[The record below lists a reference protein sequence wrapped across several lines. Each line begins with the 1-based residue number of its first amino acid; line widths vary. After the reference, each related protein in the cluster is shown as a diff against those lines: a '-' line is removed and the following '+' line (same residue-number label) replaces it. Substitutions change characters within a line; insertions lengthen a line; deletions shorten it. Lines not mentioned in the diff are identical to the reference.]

1 MTAPEQFSSIDLIQ
15 LSDLAWTAV
24 DPDGAHEDEEARW
37 AASLPLRW
45 SPPGSAAALAD
56 MLAERVTS
64 LSNGAGSARLKLVAA
79 AMCFLADH
87 PAPRALDE
95 ALLREAL
102 HEAFATDG
110 VPVDVAAELAIR
122 AARVDAHVKARA
134 ARDPEPHERHH
145 PSAELGPE
153 L

>member
-1 MTAPEQFSSIDLIQ
+1 MTAPEFNSIDLIQ

-24 DPDGAHEDEEARW
+24 DPDGAHEDEEALW
-37 AASLPLRW
+37 
-45 SPPGSAAALAD
+45 AAALPRSWSSPRSPED
-56 MLAERVTS
+56 LATVLAGVVTA
-64 LSNGAGSARLKLVAA
+64 LSGTTHPARLKLVAA
-79 AMCFLADH
+79 AMCFLAGH

-102 HEAFATDG
+102 HEAFAADG
-110 VPVDVAAELAIR
+110 VPSDVAVELSIR

-134 ARDPEPHERHH
+134 ARHPASRIHHH
-145 PSAELGPE
+145 PAAEIQPE

>member
-24 DPDGAHEDEEARW
+24 DPESVHEDEEALW
-37 AASLPLRW
+37 
-45 SPPGSAAALAD
+45 AAALPESWPPPRSPEDLATVLAD
-56 MLAERVTS
+56 VVTT
-64 LSNGAGSARLKLVAA
+64 LSGTSNPARLKLVAA

-87 PAPRALDE
+87 PMPRALDE

-102 HEAFATDG
+102 HEAFAADG
-110 VPVDVAAELAIR
+110 VPTDVAAELSIR
-122 AARVDAHVKARA
+122 AARIDAHVKARA
-134 ARDPEPHERHH
+134 ARHPAGHVRHH
-145 PSAELGPE
+145 PSAEIEPE